1 MNEIVFP
8 VLMELTT
15 QWGREA
21 LNSSNDKN
29 TKYVVFQIVII
40 VVKEKSRALYGGRVG
55 NLPQIGQEPLR
66 QRFLRWRQ

>member
-40 VVKEKSRALYGGRVG
+40 VVKEKSGAL
-55 NLPQIGQEPLR
+55 
-66 QRFLRWRQ
+66 